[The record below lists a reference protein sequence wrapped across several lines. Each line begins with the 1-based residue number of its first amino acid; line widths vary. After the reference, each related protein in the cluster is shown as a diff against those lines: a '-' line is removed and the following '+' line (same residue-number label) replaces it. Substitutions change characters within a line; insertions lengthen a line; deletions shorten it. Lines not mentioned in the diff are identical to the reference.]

1 MDLVR
6 YYIPFSSISY
16 QVNKRFF
23 NQYYFLRRSFPT
35 IVTFYGNFKRSGN
48 ILSCTYVDSTKRLFT
63 TKTSPEVDEN
73 TSKVRKTSRK
83 TFVMCSNDIEV
94 DKSNRSNNTVKSY

>member
-1 MDLVR
+1 MVTLKDLEI
-6 YYIPFSSISY
+6 YYMSI
-16 QVNKRFF
+16 
-23 NQYYFLRRSFPT
+23 
-35 IVTFYGNFKRSGN
+35 
-48 ILSCTYVDSTKRLFT
+48 YVEDSTKRLFT